1 MPNRSKVERNALI
14 STAAGIFAK
23 HTRDA
28 KEIAAILDTSERNI
42 YRWAETPQWEK
53 TLADIGYEGEGS
65 FRVAARRDT
74 KRDYGEVFEKARD
87 LYSTAVQQGHSNWKA
102 AGIAAEALGFQQ
114 RTVLKWARRFGW
126 KPEKT

>member
-1 MPNRSKVERNALI
+1 MANRSKTERAALI

-53 TLADIGYEGEGS
+53 TLADIGYAGERS
-65 FRVAARRDT
+65 FRVSLRRDT
-74 KRDYGEVFEKARD
+74 KRDYGDVFEQARARY
-87 LYSTAVQQGHSNWKA
+87 LAAVEQGHSNWKA
-102 AGIAAEALGFQQ
+102 AGIAAETLGFQQ
-114 RTVLKWARRFGW
+114 KTVLKWARRFGW